1 MSEKVL
7 LPKWRRVVPFI
18 HADGA
23 NLWYHQRGS
32 GSPVLFISGL
42 GGDHTIWNREAALL
56 ADEYSVVLFDNRGT
70 GESSLEP
77 GWMVDERYTMTRLAH
92 DVVAIIDT
100 LDLPPVHLV
109 GSSMGGIVA
118 QVVARDYPSRLQS
131 LSLHSTWCEGRE
143 LARLRMESWL
153 TLLDKIELSEFL
165 LHLAPWIWSNE
176 TLVTRRDRIDKF
188 REIQRARGA
197 TISKRVYELQG
208 KAVEEV
214 HSTEISGFEKPTL
227 VTAGSDDILVP
238 ASESRKISEAIPGS
252 HFELFPGCGH
262 ASIVEAEDL
271 FHEVQL
277 DFIRSRDGGIVE
289 EEQYE
294 E

>member
-1 MSEKVL
+1 M
-7 LPKWRRVVPFI
+7 PFI
-18 HADGA
+18 HVDGA
-23 NLWYHQRGS
+23 NIWYHQRGK
-32 GSPVLFISGL
+32 GSPVLFVSGL

-56 ADEYSVVLFDNRGT
+56 ADRHSIVIFDNRGT
-70 GESSLEP
+70 GESALEP
-77 GWMVDERYTMTRLAH
+77 EWMVEESYTVPRLAR

-109 GSSMGGIVA
+109 GSSMGGVVA
-118 QVVARDYPSRLQS
+118 QIVARDFPSRLRS

-153 TLLDKIELSEFL
+153 ALLEKIELNEYL

-176 TLVTRRDRIDKF
+176 TLVYRRDRIEKF

-208 KAVEEV
+208 KAVEGV
-214 HSTEISGFEKPTL
+214 LSTEIAGFDKPTL

-238 ASESRKISEAIPGS
+238 SSESRKISDLIPGS
-252 HFELFPGCGH
+252 RFEVFAGCGH
-262 ASIVEAEDL
+262 AAIIEAEER
-271 FHEVQL
+271 FHEVQSE
-277 DFIRSRDGGIVE
+277 FISSAE
-289 EEQYE
+289 A
-294 E
+294 